1 MFVRAFSFFPA
12 TKKCCYFVKRGY
24 KWGMNTSKIHF
35 LWIFSG
41 KKVLNTPNH
50 PNHYENYFFGA
61 KNKVLDLPNKML
73 V

>member
-1 MFVRAFSFFPA
+1 M
-12 TKKCCYFVKRGY
+12 GY
-24 KWGMNTSKIHF
+24 EHLKNSF